1 MSIAKLQTEV
11 HRLQDALQSKRL
23 THMQLSDHTLQDART
38 QIQLMQS
45 GRLSRNE
52 HEELA
57 RVLESLVNDN
67 ELVKRDNAEL
77 QQLLSDC
84 REDFHALQ
92 EEVEEQR
99 LNQELPRKCQLR
111 FALVGCSRFL
121 IARASSQKQSIAASL
136 SVKEFSVSLC

>member
-1 MSIAKLQTEV
+1 M
-11 HRLQDALQSKRL
+11 
-23 THMQLSDHTLQDART
+23 

-45 GRLSRNE
+45 GQLSRNE

-67 ELVKRDNAEL
+67 EILKRDNAEL

-99 LNQELPRKCQLR
+99 LNQELPCTCQLR
-111 FALVGCSRFL
+111 FALIG
-121 IARASSQKQSIAASL
+121 
-136 SVKEFSVSLC
+136 

>member
-11 HRLQDALQSKRL
+11 HRLQEALQSKRL

-111 FALVGCSRFL
+111 FSLVGCSQFL

>member
-1 MSIAKLQTEV
+1 MCPVLEFTLLVSQTLVSVAKLQTEV
-11 HRLQDALQSKRL
+11 YQLQEALESKRV
-23 THMQLSDHTLQDART
+23 THLESSDCTLQDARA
-38 QIQLMQS
+38 QIQLMQNGQLPRS
-45 GRLSRNE
+45 A
-52 HEELA
+52 HDDLA

-67 ELVKRDNAEL
+67 EIIKRDNAEL

-111 FALVGCSRFL
+111 LVL
-121 IARASSQKQSIAASL
+121 ID
-136 SVKEFSVSLC
+136 